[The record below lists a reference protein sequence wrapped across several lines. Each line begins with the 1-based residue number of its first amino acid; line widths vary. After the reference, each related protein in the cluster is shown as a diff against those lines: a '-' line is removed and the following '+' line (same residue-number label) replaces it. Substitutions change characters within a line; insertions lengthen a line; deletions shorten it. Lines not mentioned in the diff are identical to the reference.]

1 MSEWQEH
8 WWICSYIL
16 SRASHVGLAGSEAEP
31 PPHKET
37 LRINLLRGTVLLQA
51 VQ

>member
-8 WWICSYIL
+8 WWIRSYIV
-16 SRASHVGLAGSEAEP
+16 SKESHEALADSEAEP

-37 LRINLLRGTVLLQA
+37 LRVNLLCGTALLQA
-51 VQ
+51 V